1 MRTFPK
7 RLAHNEAA
15 EGKKR
20 KEVSSLGI
28 LYEKKGKVAYITI
41 NRPEAYNAINF
52 ETWDAL
58 TQAWKDTRDDKDV
71 WVIVITGAGDKAFSA
86 GQDLKETLS
95 TFYNEDPAKRR
106 PIDELGS
113 ILPSKLQPIRAP
125 WLLENWKPIIAAVN
139 GFAGGAGLE
148 LAMACDLRIAADT
161 AKLGLP
167 EVQRSLIPGG
177 GGTQR
182 ITRLVPFCKALEILM
197 VGDFM
202 DAQEAYRIGLVN
214 KVVPLADLMKEAEAM
229 ANRICKNGPLAV
241 RAAKEAAY
249 RGVEMSLNDGL
260 TFELKTVL
268 RVMKSWDSNEG
279 VMSFVQKRDPQY
291 KAE

>member
-1 MRTFPK
+1 
-7 RLAHNEAA
+7 
-15 EGKKR
+15 
-20 KEVSSLGI
+20 

-41 NRPEAYNAINF
+41 NRPEALNAINF

-58 TQAWKDTRDDKDV
+58 TQAWKDVRDDNDV
-71 WVIVITGAGDKAFSA
+71 WAAVVTGAGEKAFSA

-95 TFYNEDPAKRR
+95 TFYNEDETKRR
-106 PIDELGS
+106 PIEDLGM
-113 ILPSKLQPIRAP
+113 ILPTKLQPIKAP
-125 WLLENWKPIIAAVN
+125 WIMSNWKPIIAAIN

-148 LAMACDLRIAADT
+148 LAMSCDLRIAADT
-161 AKLGLP
+161 ARLGLP
-167 EVQRSLIPGG
+167 EVQRGLIPGG

-182 ITRLVPFCKALEILM
+182 IIRLVPFCKALEILM
-197 VGDFM
+197 TGDFI

-214 KVVPLADLMKEAEAM
+214 KVVPAGELMSTAEAM
-229 ANRICKNGPLAV
+229 ANRICENGPLAV

-260 TFELKTVL
+260 AFELQTVL
-268 RVMKSWDSNEG
+268 RVMKTKDSNEG
-279 VMSFVQKRDPQY
+279 VMSFVQKRDPEY

>member
-1 MRTFPK
+1 
-7 RLAHNEAA
+7 
-15 EGKKR
+15 
-20 KEVSSLGI
+20 LGI
-28 LYEKKGKVAYITI
+28 LYEKKGKVAYVTI

-58 TQAWKDTRDDKDV
+58 TQMWKDTRDDKDV
-71 WVIVITGAGDKAFSA
+71 WVVVITGAGDKAFSA

-148 LAMACDLRIAADT
+148 LAMACDIRIAADT

-214 KVVPLADLMKEAEAM
+214 KVVPLANLMKEAEAM